1 MGCHFIRVCLCLL
14 VFCCDVHVVA
24 CFVKLTLYLELE
36 YSILK
41 IIFIIITASQIIYY
55 YIRVQVTVV
64 IELGF
69 AVFLRLCS

>member
-1 MGCHFIRVCLCLL
+1 MGCHFIRVCVCLL

-24 CFVKLTLYLELE
+24 CFVKFTLCLELE
-36 YSILK
+36 YSILI
-41 IIFIIITASQIIYY
+41 IIFIVITASHIIYY

-69 AVFLRLCS
+69 AVFVRLFS